1 LSNEKNELLLEMDS
15 ENYVVDKAGF
25 ALTYD
30 ERTCNF
36 LHHRPI
42 KQKMYMVKYS
52 VKYKYIYYIYIHIIK
67 NNIFFMKAFSKT
79 YMHD

>member
-1 LSNEKNELLLEMDS
+1 MLSSEKNELFLEMDS

-30 ERTCNF
+30 ERTNNF

-42 KQKMYMVKYS
+42 QQHM
-52 VKYKYIYYIYIHIIK
+52 
-67 NNIFFMKAFSKT
+67 
-79 YMHD
+79 